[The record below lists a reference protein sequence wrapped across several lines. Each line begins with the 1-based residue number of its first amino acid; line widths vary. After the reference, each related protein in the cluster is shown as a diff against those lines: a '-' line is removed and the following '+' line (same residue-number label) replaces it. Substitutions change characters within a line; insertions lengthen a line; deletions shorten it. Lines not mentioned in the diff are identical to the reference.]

1 VRGLHRIASMAASR
15 QFALAA
21 LVIVVAALFVSTGF
35 FGDEAAA
42 QRAGTENPPLI
53 IKSMVGRDLYEFYC
67 ATCHG
72 HDGKGGGPVVQAL
85 RVPPPD
91 LTTIAARNHGE
102 FPEPHVEALVTGGRD
117 MPAAHGSRDMPV
129 WGPIFRGLDTNDRLN
144 RIRIR
149 NIVDY
154 LASMQ
159 TR

>member
-1 VRGLHRIASMAASR
+1 MAVSR
-15 QFALAA
+15 QIAWTT
-21 LVIVVAALFVSTGF
+21 LVFVAALFVSTGF
-35 FGDEAAA
+35 FRDEAAA
-42 QRAGTENPPLI
+42 QRTSGENPPLV
-53 IKSMVGRDLYEFYC
+53 IKSMVGRELYDFYC

-72 HDGKGGGPVVQAL
+72 REGKGGGPVAEAL

-91 LTTIAARNHGE
+91 LTTIAARNRGV
-102 FPEPHVEALVTGGRD
+102 FPDARVEALVTGERD

-129 WGPIFRGLDTNDRLN
+129 WGPIFRGLDTHDRLN